1 MGYGGK
7 VAERE
12 RAREL
17 RAQSWTLTAIAA
29 ELGVSKSSVSV
40 WVRDVDFEP
49 RPRSRGH
56 RSQRPHP
63 LHLAKLRQ
71 IEECDAWGRAVVG
84 ELSDREL
91 LLVGAM
97 LYAGEGDKR
106 GDTVKLAN
114 TDPRLILLH
123 LAWLRRCFVIDERRF
138 RMRLYLHEGLD
149 LEAST
154 AYWSGLTGI
163 PPEQFTKP
171 YRAVADATRRRA
183 KHEHGCP
190 AIVYADTALHR
201 RVMGLV
207 RAITSEVVLP
217 G

>member
-7 VAERE
+7 VMERE

-17 RAQSWTLTAIAA
+17 RARSWTLAAIAA
-29 ELGVSKSSVSV
+29 ELGVSKSSVST

-63 LHLAKLRQ
+63 LRLAKLRQ
-71 IEECDAWGRAVVG
+71 IEECDAWGRKVVG
-84 ELSDREL
+84 QLSDREL
-91 LLVGAM
+91 LLIGAA

-106 GDTVKLAN
+106 GDAVKLAN
-114 TDPRLILLH
+114 TNPDLLLLH
-123 LAWLRRCFVIDERRF
+123 LAWLRRCFEIDERRL

-149 LEAST
+149 LDASV

-163 PPEQFTKP
+163 PPTQFTKP

-183 KHEHGCP
+183 KHVHGCP

-207 RAITSEVVLP
+207 RAISSERVLP